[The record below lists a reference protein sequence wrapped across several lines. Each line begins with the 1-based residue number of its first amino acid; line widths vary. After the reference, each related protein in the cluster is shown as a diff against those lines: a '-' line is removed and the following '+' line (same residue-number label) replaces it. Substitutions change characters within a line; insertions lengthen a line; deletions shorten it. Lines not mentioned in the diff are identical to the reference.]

1 MRAYELRRGWAKNL
15 AGDNLREIAAE
26 TFGSAKTEDSKVVA
40 SFGACTRLTAWT
52 DGKSLFVETEM
63 NRQVDNE
70 TAGKT
75 ISAFNR
81 FLEAATGYDVK
92 ERAKRAQQSAK
103 AGAGDKG

>member
-15 AGDNLREIAAE
+15 ASDSLRTIAAGV
-26 TFGSAKTEDSKVVA
+26 FGSAESKDGKVVS
-40 SFGACTRLTAWT
+40 SFGAATRVTAWT
-52 DGKSLFVETEM
+52 DGKSLFVDTKM
-63 NRQVDNE
+63 NPQVDNE

-81 FLEAATGYDVK
+81 FLEAATGYTTK

-103 AGAGDKG
+103 AGEKG

>member
-15 AGDNLREIAAE
+15 AGDNLRAIAAE
-26 TFGSAKTEDSKVVA
+26 TFGSAKVEDSKVVA
-40 SFGACTRLTAWT
+40 SFGACSRLAAWT

-63 NRQVDNE
+63 NPQVDNE

-81 FLEAATGYDVK
+81 FLEAATGYNAK

-103 AGAGDKG
+103 AAAGDKG